1 MNNCFQVK
9 QFRYGN
15 DNLAYVIFGK
25 QAALAIDGG
34 AVTEILAFIAAQGL
48 SLTYIAHTHGH
59 WDHTMGTRQLMAQSD
74 ATQLRPEDL
83 LEDKGLMLES
93 ERIQVFGTPGHTM
106 DSLVFQVEGFLITG
120 DTLFN
125 GTIGNCFSGDRR
137 AFYQSISYLRSF
149 PDETVIYAG
158 HDYVEAS
165 MQFARRLEPEN
176 PDIGPYLAKYDP
188 RHVFSTLADEKKV
201 NPYLRFNAPEMI
213 AVLKER
219 GLPTDTE
226 YERWLSLMSIE

>member
-48 SLTYIAHTHGH
+48 SLTYIAHTHG
-59 WDHTMGTRQLMAQSD
+59 QLMAQSD

-125 GTIGNCFSGDRR
+125 GTIWYHRELFFR
-137 AFYQSISYLRSF
+137 
-149 PDETVIYAG
+149 
-158 HDYVEAS
+158 
-165 MQFARRLEPEN
+165 
-176 PDIGPYLAKYDP
+176 
-188 RHVFSTLADEKKV
+188 
-201 NPYLRFNAPEMI
+201 
-213 AVLKER
+213 
-219 GLPTDTE
+219 
-226 YERWLSLMSIE
+226 

>member
-1 MNNCFQVK
+1 MNNRFQVK

-25 QAALAIDGG
+25 RAALAVDGG

-48 SLTYIAHTHGH
+48 TLTHIAHTHGH
-59 WDHTMGTRQLMAQSD
+59 WDHTMGTRQLLAQSD

-83 LEDKGLMLES
+83 LEDEGLMLES
-93 ERIQVFGTPGHTM
+93 GRIQVFGTPGHTM
-106 DSLVFQVEGFLITG
+106 DSLVFHVEGFLITG

-125 GTIGNCFSGDRR
+125 GTIGNCFSGDRQ
-137 AFYQSISYLRSF
+137 AFYRSISY
-149 PDETVIYAG
+149 
-158 HDYVEAS
+158 
-165 MQFARRLEPEN
+165 
-176 PDIGPYLAKYDP
+176 
-188 RHVFSTLADEKKV
+188 DEKKV

-213 AVLKER
+213 AVLKKR

-226 YERWLSLMSIE
+226 YERWQSLMSIE